1 MAALDCIDTIQA
13 AAKAAGRELNEEEM
27 VELVGDLQ
35 ARIKQLQATDGMLG
49 LEDAAMRAA
58 DEMGNQVK
66 LAAAIEKR
74 NALLNARRR
83 AELVGYIRGTWS
95 DRPDLGLESFLVGTN
110 VARPGARR
118 SVAAEQKQLSQAY
131 IAGFLHD
138 IEAEGLKPFLTKGDL
153 DADIADALWR
163 IGMDKPLDGLSKEA
177 QGIAK
182 IMQKY
187 QETARID
194 ANRAGAFIRKLPG
207 YVVRQSHDPYK
218 IQQAGFKQWRDE
230 ILPLLDER
238 TFEAGSDVDGFLLA
252 TYNGLV
258 SGVHLKVS
266 TGQPSG
272 FKGPRNLAK
281 KVSAERVLHFK
292 DGLAWNEYNKVY
304 GTGSL
309 REAFLGGLDRSG
321 DSTGMMR
328 RLGTNPEGN
337 WNAALDELQMDL
349 KNDPEGLRKFQQD
362 RGGLLKTR
370 FSEIDGTSRM
380 AVNHVGARVASN
392 LRAWQS
398 MAKLG
403 GAVIS
408 AVTDLPVAASE
419 MRYQGKGMLSSM
431 GTLIGGMV
439 KGKKP
444 AEQREIL
451 STLGVFFDSVR
462 GEVVSKF
469 SADDTLG
476 GKMSRAQQLFFKL
489 NGLTWWTDTMRSTAA
504 LMMSHHLAYNRTLG
518 WDKMNPDLQRTLE
531 LFGIDAGKWDLL
543 RSTPAKEADGRE
555 YMTTQGIDNIPEGK
569 ILSYLGRKPAGG
581 PSRSDAYGNRAVARG
596 EPPIPAGMIRLYH
609 GSGEHGRIDGP
620 AWFSTDR
627 NYAESYRSDAE
638 LQYVDMPAD
647 RINEI
652 ADPDGYGQT
661 VERGHTVHYEF
672 DSSETG
678 IRKVMGK
685 DSPSALSA
693 SDLAAVRELREELR
707 GALRSYITDRAS
719 YAVIEPDARTR
730 AIMRRG
736 TQPGTVAG
744 ELLRFVGQFK
754 AFPVAVLQ
762 KSIGREL
769 YGRGY
774 KPSAYGAGV
783 GRELLQSMRSGNGEK
798 LGVAQLM
805 LWTTLFGYGAMA
817 LKDIVKG
824 REPRPVD
831 DPKTWVAAM
840 LQGGALGLYGD
851 FLFGEANR
859 FGGGLTQSL
868 SGPTLGLIDGG
879 YDLFA
884 RMRDG
889 DDAAA
894 ASFRFAIQ
902 NTPFANLFYTRT
914 AMDYLFLHSVQE
926 ALNPG
931 ALRRMERRI
940 EKENAQ
946 QFLLR
951 PSQTYQDPLG
961 IAR

>member
-1 MAALDCIDTIQA
+1 MAAQDCIDTIQA

-49 LEDAAMRAA
+49 LEDAALRAA
-58 DEMGNQVK
+58 DEMGNEVK

-83 AELVGYIRGTWS
+83 AELVGYIRSTWS

-131 IAGFLHD
+131 IAGFLND

-163 IGMDKPLDGLSKEA
+163 MGMDKPLDGLSKEA
-177 QGIAK
+177 VAIAK
-182 IMQKY
+182 VMQKY

-218 IQQAGFKQWRDE
+218 IQRAGFKQWRDE

-266 TGQPSG
+266 TGQPNG

-292 DGLAWNEYNKVY
+292 DGLAWNQYNKVY

-328 RLGTNPEGN
+328 RLGTNPESN
-337 WNAALDELQMDL
+337 WNAALDELQLDL

-362 RGGLLKTR
+362 RNGLLKTR

-504 LMMSHHLAYNRTLG
+504 LMMSHHLAYNRSLD

-531 LFGIDAGKWDLL
+531 LFDIDAGKWDLL

-555 YMTTQGIDNIPEGK
+555 YMTTQGIDSIPEEALAG
-569 ILSYLGRKPAGG
+569 YLTSKGRTAN
-581 PSRSDAYGNRAVARG
+581 DAAIG
-596 EPPIPAGMIRLYH
+596 
-609 GSGEHGRIDGP
+609 
-620 AWFSTDR
+620 
-627 NYAESYRSDAE
+627 
-638 LQYVDMPAD
+638 
-647 RINEI
+647 
-652 ADPDGYGQT
+652 
-661 VERGHTVHYEF
+661 
-672 DSSETG
+672 
-678 IRKVMGK
+678 
-685 DSPSALSA
+685 
-693 SDLAAVRELREELR
+693 ELREELR
-707 GALRSYITDRAS
+707 GSLRSYITDRAS

-736 TQPGTVAG
+736 TQPGTIAG

-783 GRELLQSMRSGNGEK
+783 GRELMQSMRSGNGEK

-805 LWTTLFGYGAMA
+805 LWTTLFGYGAMS

-824 REPRPVD
+824 REPRPAD

-951 PSQTYQDPLG
+951 PSQTYLDPLG
-961 IAR
+961 VAR

>member
-1 MAALDCIDTIQA
+1 MAAQDCIDTIQA

-83 AELVGYIRGTWS
+83 AELVGYIRSTWS

-138 IEAEGLKPFLTKGDL
+138 IDAEGLRPFLTKGDL

-163 IGMDKPLDGLSKEA
+163 MGMDKPLDGLSKEA

-218 IQQAGFKQWRDE
+218 IQRAGFKQWRDE

-238 TFEAGSDVDGFLLA
+238 TFEAGSDIDGFLLA

-266 TGQPSG
+266 TGQPNG

-309 REAFLGGLDRSG
+309 REAFLGGMDRAG
-321 DSTGMMR
+321 ESTGMMR
-328 RLGTNPEGN
+328 RLGTNPESN
-337 WNAALDELQMDL
+337 WNAALDELQLDL

-362 RGGLLKTR
+362 RNGLLRTR
-370 FSEIDGTSRM
+370 MAEVDGTSRM
-380 AVNHVGARVASN
+380 AVNHVGARVAAN

-439 KGKKP
+439 QGRKP

-451 STLGVFFDSVR
+451 STLGIFFDSVR

-476 GKMSRAQQLFFKL
+476 GKMSRAQQLFFKM

-504 LMMSHHLAYNRTLG
+504 LMMSHHLAYNRSLDWG
-518 WDKMNPDLQRTLE
+518 KMNPDLQRTLE
-531 LFGIDAGKWDLL
+531 LFDIDAGKWDLL

-555 YMTTQGIDNIPEGK
+555 YMTTQGIDSIPE
-569 ILSYLGRKPAGG
+569 
-581 PSRSDAYGNRAVARG
+581 
-596 EPPIPAGMIRLYH
+596 E
-609 GSGEHGRIDGP
+609 
-620 AWFSTDR
+620 
-627 NYAESYRSDAE
+627 
-638 LQYVDMPAD
+638 
-647 RINEI
+647 
-652 ADPDGYGQT
+652 
-661 VERGHTVHYEF
+661 
-672 DSSETG
+672 
-678 IRKVMGK
+678 
-685 DSPSALSA
+685 
-693 SDLAAVRELREELR
+693 DLAGYLTSKGRTVNDAAIGELREELR
-707 GALRSYITDRAS
+707 GSLRSYITDRSS

-774 KPSAYGAGV
+774 KPSPYGANV
-783 GRELLQSMRSGNGEK
+783 GRELMQSMRSGNGEK

-805 LWTTLFGYGAMA
+805 LWTTLFGYGAMS
-817 LKDIVKG
+817 LKDIGKG
-824 REPRPVD
+824 REPRPAD

-946 QFLLR
+946 RFLIS
-951 PSQTYQDPLG
+951 PSRNYLDTTGAVVDTVTD
-961 IAR
+961 AFR

>member
-1 MAALDCIDTIQA
+1 MGALDCIDTIQA

-49 LEDAAMRAA
+49 LEDAALRAA

-83 AELVGYIRGTWS
+83 AELVGYIRNTWS

-110 VARPGARR
+110 VARAGARR

-177 QGIAK
+177 VAIAK
-182 IMQKY
+182 VMQKY

-218 IQQAGFKQWRDE
+218 IQRAGFKQWRDE

-238 TFEAGSDVDGFLLA
+238 TFEAGSDVDDFLLA

-266 TGQPSG
+266 TGQPNG

-292 DGLAWNEYNKVY
+292 DGLAWSQYNKVY

-321 DSTGMMR
+321 DSTSMMR
-328 RLGTNPEGN
+328 RLGTNPESN
-337 WNAALDELQMDL
+337 WNAALDELQLDL

-362 RGGLLKTR
+362 RNGLLKTR

-504 LMMSHHLAYNRTLG
+504 LMMSHHLAYNRTLA

-531 LFGIDAGKWDLL
+531 LFDIDAGKWDLL

-555 YMTTQGIDNIPEGK
+555 YMSTQGIDNIPDEDLGN
-569 ILSYLGRKPAGG
+569 YLISKGR
-581 PSRSDAYGNRAVARG
+581 
-596 EPPIPAGMIRLYH
+596 
-609 GSGEHGRIDGP
+609 
-620 AWFSTDR
+620 
-627 NYAESYRSDAE
+627 
-638 LQYVDMPAD
+638 
-647 RINEI
+647 
-652 ADPDGYGQT
+652 T
-661 VERGHTVHYEF
+661 VN
-672 DSSETG
+672 
-678 IRKVMGK
+678 
-685 DSPSALSA
+685 
-693 SDLAAVRELREELR
+693 AAAISELREELR
-707 GALRSYITDRAS
+707 GSLRSYITDRAS

-783 GRELLQSMRSGNGEK
+783 GRELMQSMRSGNGEK
-798 LGVAQLM
+798 LGIAQLM

-817 LKDIVKG
+817 TKDLIKG
-824 REPRPVD
+824 REPRPAD
-831 DPKTWVAAM
+831 DPKTWIAAM

-951 PSQTYQDPLG
+951 PSQTYLDPLG

>member
-13 AAKAAGRELNEEEM
+13 AAKAAGRELSLEEM
-27 VELVGDLQ
+27 IELQGDLT

-49 LEDAAMRAA
+49 LEDAALRAA
-58 DEMGNQVK
+58 DEMGNEVK

-83 AELVGYIRGTWS
+83 AELVGYIRSTWS

-163 IGMDKPLDGLSKEA
+163 MGMDKPLDGLSKEA

-218 IQQAGFKQWRDE
+218 IQRAGFKQWRDE

-266 TGQPSG
+266 TGQPNG

-439 KGKKP
+439 KGRKP

-504 LMMSHHLAYNRTLG
+504 LMMSHHLAYNRSLD

-531 LFGIDAGKWDLL
+531 LFDIDAGKWDLL

-555 YMTTQGIDNIPEGK
+555 YMTTQGIDSIPEEALAG
-569 ILSYLGRKPAGG
+569 YLANKGRTVN
-581 PSRSDAYGNRAVARG
+581 DAAIG
-596 EPPIPAGMIRLYH
+596 
-609 GSGEHGRIDGP
+609 
-620 AWFSTDR
+620 
-627 NYAESYRSDAE
+627 
-638 LQYVDMPAD
+638 
-647 RINEI
+647 
-652 ADPDGYGQT
+652 
-661 VERGHTVHYEF
+661 
-672 DSSETG
+672 
-678 IRKVMGK
+678 
-685 DSPSALSA
+685 
-693 SDLAAVRELREELR
+693 ELREELR
-707 GALRSYITDRAS
+707 GSLRSYITDRAS

-736 TQPGTVAG
+736 TQPGTIAG

-783 GRELLQSMRSGNGEK
+783 GRELMQSMRSGNGEK

-805 LWTTLFGYGAMA
+805 LWTTLFGYGAMS

-824 REPRPVD
+824 REPRPAD

-884 RMRDG
+884 RARDG
-889 DDAAA
+889 DDTAAA
-894 ASFRFAIQ
+894 AVRYTIQ
-902 NTPFANLFYTRT
+902 NTPFANLFYTR
-914 AMDYLFLHSVQE
+914 AALDYVFLHSLQE

-946 QFLLR
+946 RFLIS
-951 PSQTYQDPLG
+951 PSRNYLDTTGAVVDTVSD
-961 IAR
+961 AFR

>member
-1 MAALDCIDTIQA
+1 MAAQDCIDTIQA
-13 AAKAAGRELNEEEM
+13 AAKAAGRELDLEELT
-27 VELVGDLQ
+27 ELVGDLQ
-35 ARIKQLQATDGMLG
+35 TRIKQLQATDGMLG
-49 LEDAAMRAA
+49 LEEAAMRAA

-66 LAAAIEKR
+66 LAAVIEKR

-83 AELVGYIRGTWS
+83 AELVGYIRSTWS

-110 VARPGARR
+110 VARAGARR

-131 IAGFLHD
+131 IAGFLND
-138 IEAEGLKPFLTKGDL
+138 IEKEGLLPFLTRGDL
-153 DADIADALWR
+153 DQDIADSLWR

-177 QGIAK
+177 VSIAK

-187 QETARID
+187 QEAARID

-218 IQQAGFKQWRDE
+218 LQRAGFKQWRDE

-252 TYNGLV
+252 TYNNLV

-266 TGQPSG
+266 TPEPTG

-292 DGLAWNEYNKVY
+292 DGVAWDQYNKVY

-321 DSTGMMR
+321 QSTGLMR

-337 WNAALDELQMDL
+337 FEAALDELQL
-349 KNDPEGLRKFQQD
+349 AFKEDPEAMRRFQDD
-362 RGGLLKTR
+362 RRGMLKTR
-370 FSEIDGTSRM
+370 FAEIDGSASI
-380 AVNHVGARVASN
+380 AVNHTGARVAAN

-408 AVTDLPVAASE
+408 AVTDLPVAAGE
-419 MRYQGKGMLSSM
+419 MRCQGEGSTVLIEVHNDGPPIDPTYLPELFEPFRRGRHAGNNVGVGSDF
-431 GTLIGGMV
+431 TLFAKIDGIV
-439 KGKKP
+439 RYERWGKDRKRAAVYP
-444 AEQREIL
+444 K
-451 STLGVFFDSVR
+451 R

-469 SADDTLG
+469 SADDSLG

-504 LMMSHHLAYNRTLG
+504 LMMSHHLAYNRALN
-518 WDKMNPDLQRTLE
+518 WEQMNPDLRRTLE
-531 LFGIDAGKWDLL
+531 LFDFDAGKWDLV
-543 RSTPAKEADGRE
+543 RSTGAKLADGRE
-555 YMTTQGIDNIPEGK
+555 YLTTQGIDDI
-569 ILSYLGRKPAGG
+569 
-581 PSRSDAYGNRAVARG
+581 SDA
-596 EPPIPAGMIRLYH
+596 
-609 GSGEHGRIDGP
+609 
-620 AWFSTDR
+620 
-627 NYAESYRSDAE
+627 
-638 LQYVDMPAD
+638 
-647 RINEI
+647 
-652 ADPDGYGQT
+652 
-661 VERGHTVHYEF
+661 
-672 DSSETG
+672 
-678 IRKVMGK
+678 
-685 DSPSALSA
+685 
-693 SDLAAVRELREELR
+693 DLAGYLTSKGRTVNAAAIGELREELR
-707 GALRSYITDRAS
+707 GSLRSYITDRAS

-730 AIMRRG
+730 AMMRRG

-754 AFPVAVLQ
+754 AFPVAILQ
-762 KSIGREL
+762 KSFGREL

-774 KPSAYGAGV
+774 QPGAYGANP
-783 GRELLQSMRSGNGEK
+783 GRELIQAMRSGNGEK
-798 LGVAQLM
+798 LGIAQLM

-817 LKDIVKG
+817 TKDLLKG
-824 REPRPVD
+824 REPRPAD

-951 PSQTYQDPLG
+951 PSQTYLDPLG

>member
-182 IMQKY
+182 IMQKH

-218 IQQAGFKQWRDE
+218 IQRAGFKQWRDE

-266 TGQPSG
+266 TVQPNG

-309 REAFLGGLDRSG
+309 REAFLGGMDRSG

-328 RLGTNPEGN
+328 RLGTNPESN
-337 WNAALDELQMDL
+337 WNAALDELQLDL

-362 RGGLLKTR
+362 RNGLLKTR

-392 LRAWQS
+392 L
-398 MAKLG
+398 
-403 GAVIS
+403 
-408 AVTDLPVAASE
+408 
-419 MRYQGKGMLSSM
+419 
-431 GTLIGGMV
+431 
-439 KGKKP
+439 
-444 AEQREIL
+444 
-451 STLGVFFDSVR
+451 
-462 GEVVSKF
+462 
-469 SADDTLG
+469 
-476 GKMSRAQQLFFKL
+476 
-489 NGLTWWTDTMRSTAA
+489 
-504 LMMSHHLAYNRTLG
+504 
-518 WDKMNPDLQRTLE
+518 
-531 LFGIDAGKWDLL
+531 
-543 RSTPAKEADGRE
+543 
-555 YMTTQGIDNIPEGK
+555 
-569 ILSYLGRKPAGG
+569 
-581 PSRSDAYGNRAVARG
+581 
-596 EPPIPAGMIRLYH
+596 
-609 GSGEHGRIDGP
+609 
-620 AWFSTDR
+620 
-627 NYAESYRSDAE
+627 
-638 LQYVDMPAD
+638 
-647 RINEI
+647 
-652 ADPDGYGQT
+652 
-661 VERGHTVHYEF
+661 
-672 DSSETG
+672 
-678 IRKVMGK
+678 
-685 DSPSALSA
+685 
-693 SDLAAVRELREELR
+693 
-707 GALRSYITDRAS
+707 
-719 YAVIEPDARTR
+719 
-730 AIMRRG
+730 
-736 TQPGTVAG
+736 
-744 ELLRFVGQFK
+744 
-754 AFPVAVLQ
+754 
-762 KSIGREL
+762 
-769 YGRGY
+769 
-774 KPSAYGAGV
+774 
-783 GRELLQSMRSGNGEK
+783 
-798 LGVAQLM
+798 
-805 LWTTLFGYGAMA
+805 
-817 LKDIVKG
+817 
-824 REPRPVD
+824 
-831 DPKTWVAAM
+831 AAM

-951 PSQTYQDPLG
+951 PSQTYLDPLG

>member
-1 MAALDCIDTIQA
+1 MAAQDCIDTIQA
-13 AAKAAGRELNEEEM
+13 AAKSAGRELSLEELT
-27 VELVGDLQ
+27 ELVGDLQ
-35 ARIKQLQATDGMLG
+35 TRIKQLQATDGMLG
-49 LEDAAMRAA
+49 LEEAAMKAA

-66 LAAAIEKR
+66 LAAVIEKR

-83 AELVGYIRGTWS
+83 AELVGYIRSTWS

-110 VARPGARR
+110 IARTGARR

-131 IAGFLHD
+131 IAGFLND
-138 IEAEGLKPFLTKGDL
+138 IDKEGLLPFLTRGDL
-153 DADIADALWR
+153 DQDIADALWR
-163 IGMDKPLDGLSKEA
+163 IGMDRPLDGLSKEA
-177 QGIAK
+177 VSIAK

-218 IQQAGFKQWRDE
+218 IQRAGFQQWRDE

-238 TFEAGSDVDGFLLA
+238 TFEAGSDVEGFLLA

-266 TGQPSG
+266 TGQPNG

-292 DGLAWNEYNKVY
+292 DGLAWNQYNKVY

-309 REAFLGGLDRSG
+309 REAFIGGLDRSG

-328 RLGTNPEGN
+328 RLGTNPESN

-362 RGGLLKTR
+362 RNGLLKTR
-370 FSEIDGTSRM
+370 FSEVDGTSRM
-380 AVNHVGARVASN
+380 AVNHVGARVAAN

-439 KGKKP
+439 KGRKP

-489 NGLTWWTDTMRSTAA
+489 NGLTWWTDTMRSTSA
-504 LMMSHHLAYNRTLG
+504 LMMSHHLAYNRTLN
-518 WDKMNPDLQRTLE
+518 WDQMNPDLRRTLE
-531 LFGIDAGKWDLL
+531 LFDIDAGKWDLL

-555 YMTTQGIDNIPEGK
+555 YMTTQGIDSIPEEALAG
-569 ILSYLGRKPAGG
+569 YLTSKGRTVN
-581 PSRSDAYGNRAVARG
+581 DAAIG
-596 EPPIPAGMIRLYH
+596 
-609 GSGEHGRIDGP
+609 
-620 AWFSTDR
+620 
-627 NYAESYRSDAE
+627 
-638 LQYVDMPAD
+638 
-647 RINEI
+647 
-652 ADPDGYGQT
+652 
-661 VERGHTVHYEF
+661 
-672 DSSETG
+672 
-678 IRKVMGK
+678 
-685 DSPSALSA
+685 
-693 SDLAAVRELREELR
+693 ELREELR
-707 GALRSYITDRAS
+707 SSLRSYITDRAS

-824 REPRPVD
+824 REPRPAD

>member
-1 MAALDCIDTIQA
+1 MGALDCIDTIQA

-177 QGIAK
+177 QGIAR

-266 TGQPSG
+266 TGQPNG

-292 DGLAWNEYNKVY
+292 DGLSWNEYNKVY

-328 RLGTNPEGN
+328 RLGTNPESN
-337 WNAALDELQMDL
+337 WNAALDELQLDL

-531 LFGIDAGKWDLL
+531 LFDIDAGKWDLL
-543 RSTPAKEADGRE
+543 RSTPSKEADGRE
-555 YMTTQGIDNIPEGK
+555 YMTTQGIDNIPEESLAG
-569 ILSYLGRKPAGG
+569 YLTSKGRTA
-581 PSRSDAYGNRAVARG
+581 N
-596 EPPIPAGMIRLYH
+596 
-609 GSGEHGRIDGP
+609 
-620 AWFSTDR
+620 
-627 NYAESYRSDAE
+627 
-638 LQYVDMPAD
+638 
-647 RINEI
+647 
-652 ADPDGYGQT
+652 
-661 VERGHTVHYEF
+661 
-672 DSSETG
+672 
-678 IRKVMGK
+678 
-685 DSPSALSA
+685 
-693 SDLAAVRELREELR
+693 AAAIGELREELR
-707 GALRSYITDRAS
+707 GSLRSYITDRAS

-744 ELLRFVGQFK
+744 EFLRFVGQFK
-754 AFPVAVLQ
+754 AFPIAVLQ

-774 KPSAYGAGV
+774 KPSAYGSGV
-783 GRELLQSMRSGNGEK
+783 GGELMQAMRSGNGEK

-851 FLFGEANR
+851 FLFGESNR

-889 DDAAA
+889 DDAAS

>member
-1 MAALDCIDTIQA
+1 MAAQDCIDTIQA
-13 AAKAAGRELNEEEM
+13 AAKAAGRELDLEELT
-27 VELVGDLQ
+27 ELVGDLQ

-49 LEDAAMRAA
+49 LEEAAMRAA

-66 LAAAIEKR
+66 LAAVIEKR

-83 AELVGYIRGTWS
+83 AELVGYIRSTWS

-110 VARPGARR
+110 VARAGARR

-131 IAGFLHD
+131 IAGFLND
-138 IEAEGLKPFLTKGDL
+138 IEKEGLLPFLTRGDL
-153 DADIADALWR
+153 DQDIADSLWR

-177 QGIAK
+177 VSIAK

-187 QETARID
+187 QEAARID

-218 IQQAGFKQWRDE
+218 LQRAGFKQWRDE

-252 TYNGLV
+252 TYNNLV

-266 TGQPSG
+266 TPEPTG

-292 DGLAWNEYNKVY
+292 DGLAWNQYNKVY

-321 DSTGMMR
+321 QSTGLMR

-337 WNAALDELQMDL
+337 FEAALDELQL
-349 KNDPEGLRKFQQD
+349 AFKEDPEAMRRFQDD
-362 RGGLLKTR
+362 RRGMLKTR
-370 FSEIDGTSRM
+370 FAEIDGSASI
-380 AVNHVGARVASN
+380 AVNHTGARVAAN

-419 MRYQGKGMLSSM
+419 MRYQGKGMLGSM
-431 GTLIGGMV
+431 GALIGGMLS
-439 KGKKP
+439 GKKP

-451 STLGVFFDSVR
+451 SSMGVFFDSVR

-469 SADDTLG
+469 SADDSLG

-504 LMMSHHLAYNRTLG
+504 LMMSHHLAYNRALN
-518 WDKMNPDLQRTLE
+518 WDQMNPDLRRTLE
-531 LFGIDAGKWDLL
+531 LFDFDAGKWDLV
-543 RSTPAKEADGRE
+543 RNTGAKLADGRE
-555 YMTTQGIDNIPEGK
+555 YMTTQGID
-569 ILSYLGRKPAGG
+569 
-581 PSRSDAYGNRAVARG
+581 D
-596 EPPIPAGMIRLYH
+596 
-609 GSGEHGRIDGP
+609 
-620 AWFSTDR
+620 
-627 NYAESYRSDAE
+627 
-638 LQYVDMPAD
+638 
-647 RINEI
+647 I
-652 ADPDGYGQT
+652 AD
-661 VERGHTVHYEF
+661 
-672 DSSETG
+672 
-678 IRKVMGK
+678 
-685 DSPSALSA
+685 A
-693 SDLAAVRELREELR
+693 DLAGYLTSKGRTVNAAAIGELREELR
-707 GALRSYITDRAS
+707 GSLRSYITDRAS

-730 AIMRRG
+730 AMMRRG

-754 AFPVAVLQ
+754 AFPVAILQ
-762 KSIGREL
+762 KSFGREL

-774 KPSAYGAGV
+774 QPGAYGANP
-783 GRELLQSMRSGNGEK
+783 GRELIQAMRSGNGEK
-798 LGVAQLM
+798 LGIAQLM

-817 LKDIVKG
+817 TKDLLKG
-824 REPRPVD
+824 REPRPAD

-859 FGGGLTQSL
+859 FGGGVISSSL
-868 SGPTLGLIDGG
+868 GPAAGAIEGGIDLA
-879 YDLFA
+879 Y

>member
-83 AELVGYIRGTWS
+83 AELVGYIRSTWS

-110 VARPGARR
+110 VSRPGARR

-138 IEAEGLKPFLTKGDL
+138 IEAEGLLPFLTKGDL
-153 DADIADALWR
+153 DADIADSLWR
-163 IGMDKPLDGLSKEA
+163 IGMNKPLDGLSKEA
-177 QGIAK
+177 VSIAK

-218 IQQAGFKQWRDE
+218 IQRAGFKQWRDE

-238 TFEAGSDVDGFLLA
+238 TFEAGSDVDGFLFA
-252 TYNGLV
+252 TYNGLA
-258 SGVHLKVS
+258 SGVHLKVAS
-266 TGQPSG
+266 GQPDG

-292 DGLAWNEYNKVY
+292 DGLAWNQYNKVY

-328 RLGTNPEGN
+328 RLGTNPESN

-349 KNDPEGLRKFQQD
+349 KDDPEGLKKFNSD
-362 RGGLLKTR
+362 RNTLLKTR
-370 FSEIDGTSRM
+370 FAEVDGTSRL
-380 AVNHVGARVASN
+380 AANHIWARRSAN
-392 LRAWQS
+392 IRAWQS

-518 WDKMNPDLQRTLE
+518 WDKMNPDLKRALE
-531 LFGIDAGKWDLL
+531 LFDVDSGKWDLL

-555 YMTTQGIDNIPEGK
+555 YMTTQGIDNIPEESLAG
-569 ILSYLGRKPAGG
+569 YLTSKGRTA
-581 PSRSDAYGNRAVARG
+581 N
-596 EPPIPAGMIRLYH
+596 
-609 GSGEHGRIDGP
+609 
-620 AWFSTDR
+620 
-627 NYAESYRSDAE
+627 
-638 LQYVDMPAD
+638 
-647 RINEI
+647 
-652 ADPDGYGQT
+652 
-661 VERGHTVHYEF
+661 
-672 DSSETG
+672 
-678 IRKVMGK
+678 
-685 DSPSALSA
+685 
-693 SDLAAVRELREELR
+693 AAAIGELREELR
-707 GALRSYITDRAS
+707 GSLRSYITDRAS

-744 ELLRFVGQFK
+744 EFLRFVGQFK
-754 AFPVAVLQ
+754 AFPIAVLQ

-774 KPSAYGAGV
+774 KPSAYGSGV

-951 PSQTYQDPLG
+951 PSQNYQDPLG

>member
-66 LAAAIEKR
+66 LAAVIEKR

-83 AELVGYIRGTWS
+83 AELVGYIRSTWS

-138 IEAEGLKPFLTKGDL
+138 IEAEGLLPFLTKGDL
-153 DADIADALWR
+153 DTDIADALWR
-163 IGMDKPLDGLSKEA
+163 TGMDKPLDGIGKEA
-177 QGIAK
+177 QRIAA

-218 IQQAGFKQWRDE
+218 IQRAGFKQWRDE

-266 TGQPSG
+266 TGQPNG

-292 DGLAWNEYNKVY
+292 DGLAWDQYNKVY

-328 RLGTNPEGN
+328 RLGTNPESN
-337 WNAALDELQMDL
+337 WNAALDELQLDL

-362 RGGLLKTR
+362 RNGLLKTR

-504 LMMSHHLAYNRTLG
+504 LMMSHHLAYNRTLD
-518 WDKMNPDLQRTLE
+518 WDQMNPDLQRTLE
-531 LFGIDAGKWDLL
+531 LFDIDAGKWDLL

-555 YMTTQGIDNIPEGK
+555 YMTTQGIDSIPE
-569 ILSYLGRKPAGG
+569 
-581 PSRSDAYGNRAVARG
+581 
-596 EPPIPAGMIRLYH
+596 E
-609 GSGEHGRIDGP
+609 
-620 AWFSTDR
+620 
-627 NYAESYRSDAE
+627 
-638 LQYVDMPAD
+638 
-647 RINEI
+647 
-652 ADPDGYGQT
+652 
-661 VERGHTVHYEF
+661 
-672 DSSETG
+672 
-678 IRKVMGK
+678 
-685 DSPSALSA
+685 
-693 SDLAAVRELREELR
+693 DLAGYLTSKGRTVNDAAIGELREELR
-707 GALRSYITDRAS
+707 GSLRSYITDRAS

-783 GRELLQSMRSGNGEK
+783 GRELMQSMRSGNGEK
-798 LGVAQLM
+798 LVVAQLM
-805 LWTTLFGYGAMA
+805 LWTTLFGYGAMS

-824 REPRPVD
+824 REPRPAD
-831 DPKTWVAAM
+831 DPKTWIAAM

-879 YDLFA
+879 YDLLA

-902 NTPFANLFYTRT
+902 NTPFANLFYTRA

-951 PSQTYQDPLG
+951 PSQTYLDPLG

>member
-58 DEMGNQVK
+58 DEMGNEVK

-131 IAGFLHD
+131 IAGFLND

-177 QGIAK
+177 QQIAK

-218 IQQAGFKQWRDE
+218 IQRAGFKQWRDE

-266 TGQPSG
+266 TGQPNG

-292 DGLAWNEYNKVY
+292 DGLAWNQYNKVY

-328 RLGTNPEGN
+328 RLGTNPESN
-337 WNAALDELQMDL
+337 WNAALDELQLDL
-349 KNDPEGLRKFQQD
+349 KNNPEGLRKFQQD
-362 RGGLLKTR
+362 RNGLLKTR

-439 KGKKP
+439 KGRKP

-531 LFGIDAGKWDLL
+531 LFDIDAGKWDLL

-555 YMTTQGIDNIPEGK
+555 YMTTQGIDSIPE
-569 ILSYLGRKPAGG
+569 
-581 PSRSDAYGNRAVARG
+581 
-596 EPPIPAGMIRLYH
+596 E
-609 GSGEHGRIDGP
+609 
-620 AWFSTDR
+620 
-627 NYAESYRSDAE
+627 
-638 LQYVDMPAD
+638 
-647 RINEI
+647 
-652 ADPDGYGQT
+652 
-661 VERGHTVHYEF
+661 
-672 DSSETG
+672 
-678 IRKVMGK
+678 
-685 DSPSALSA
+685 
-693 SDLAAVRELREELR
+693 DLAGYLTSKGRTANAAAIGELREELR
-707 GALRSYITDRAS
+707 GSLRSYITDRAS

-774 KPSAYGAGV
+774 KPSPYGANV
-783 GRELLQSMRSGNGEK
+783 GRELMQSLRSGNGEK

-817 LKDIVKG
+817 MKDIVKG
-824 REPRPVD
+824 REPRPAD

-889 DDAAA
+889 DDAAS

>member
-49 LEDAAMRAA
+49 LEDAALRAA

-66 LAAAIEKR
+66 LAAVIEKR

-83 AELVGYIRGTWS
+83 AELVGYIRSTWS

-177 QGIAK
+177 VAIAK
-182 IMQKY
+182 VMQKY

-218 IQQAGFKQWRDE
+218 IQRAGFKQWRDE

-252 TYNGLV
+252 TYNNLV

-266 TGQPSG
+266 TPEPTG

-292 DGLAWNEYNKVY
+292 DGVAWDQYNKVY

-309 REAFLGGLDRSG
+309 REAFLGGMDRSG
-321 DSTGMMR
+321 ESTGMMR

-362 RGGLLKTR
+362 RNGLLKTR

-504 LMMSHHLAYNRTLG
+504 LMMSHHLAYNRSLD

-531 LFGIDAGKWDLL
+531 LFDIDAGKWDLL

-555 YMTTQGIDNIPEGK
+555 YMSTQGIDSIPE
-569 ILSYLGRKPAGG
+569 
-581 PSRSDAYGNRAVARG
+581 
-596 EPPIPAGMIRLYH
+596 E
-609 GSGEHGRIDGP
+609 
-620 AWFSTDR
+620 
-627 NYAESYRSDAE
+627 
-638 LQYVDMPAD
+638 
-647 RINEI
+647 
-652 ADPDGYGQT
+652 
-661 VERGHTVHYEF
+661 
-672 DSSETG
+672 
-678 IRKVMGK
+678 
-685 DSPSALSA
+685 
-693 SDLAAVRELREELR
+693 DLAGYLTSKGRTANAAAIGELREELR
-707 GALRSYITDRAS
+707 GSLRSYITDRAS

-730 AIMRRG
+730 AMMRRG

-774 KPSAYGAGV
+774 KPSPYGANV
-783 GRELLQSMRSGNGEK
+783 GRELMQSMRSGNGEK

-879 YDLFA
+879 YDLFSRA
-884 RMRDG
+884 RDG
-889 DDAAA
+889 DDTAAA
-894 ASFRFAIQ
+894 AVRYTIQ
-902 NTPFANLFYTRT
+902 NTPFANLFYTR
-914 AMDYLFLHSVQE
+914 AALDYVFLHSLQE

-946 QFLLR
+946 RFLIS
-951 PSQTYQDPLG
+951 PSRNYLDTTGAVVDTVSD
-961 IAR
+961 AFR

>member
-163 IGMDKPLDGLSKEA
+163 MGMDKPLDGLSKEA

-218 IQQAGFKQWRDE
+218 IQRAGFKQWRDE

-328 RLGTNPEGN
+328 RLGTNPESN
-337 WNAALDELQMDL
+337 WNAALDELQLDL

-504 LMMSHHLAYNRTLG
+504 LMMSHHLAYNRTLD

-531 LFGIDAGKWDLL
+531 LFDIDAGKWDLL
-543 RSTPAKEADGRE
+543 RSTPSKEADGRE
-555 YMTTQGIDNIPEGK
+555 YMTTQGIDNIPEESLAG
-569 ILSYLGRKPAGG
+569 YLASKGRTA
-581 PSRSDAYGNRAVARG
+581 N
-596 EPPIPAGMIRLYH
+596 
-609 GSGEHGRIDGP
+609 
-620 AWFSTDR
+620 
-627 NYAESYRSDAE
+627 
-638 LQYVDMPAD
+638 
-647 RINEI
+647 
-652 ADPDGYGQT
+652 
-661 VERGHTVHYEF
+661 
-672 DSSETG
+672 
-678 IRKVMGK
+678 
-685 DSPSALSA
+685 
-693 SDLAAVRELREELR
+693 AAAIGELREELR
-707 GALRSYITDRAS
+707 GSLRSYITDRAS

-744 ELLRFVGQFK
+744 EFLRFVGQFK
-754 AFPVAVLQ
+754 AFPIAVLQ

-783 GRELLQSMRSGNGEK
+783 GRELMQSMRSGNGEK

-805 LWTTLFGYGAMA
+805 LWTTLFGYGAMS

-824 REPRPVD
+824 REPRPAD

-889 DDAAA
+889 DDAAS

>member
-58 DEMGNQVK
+58 DEMGNEVK

-138 IEAEGLKPFLTKGDL
+138 IETEGLKPFLTKGDL

-163 IGMDKPLDGLSKEA
+163 MGMDKPLDGLSKEA

-218 IQQAGFKQWRDE
+218 IQRAGFKQWRDE

-266 TGQPSG
+266 TGQPNG

-292 DGLAWNEYNKVY
+292 DGLAWNQYNKVY

-328 RLGTNPEGN
+328 RLGTNPESN
-337 WNAALDELQMDL
+337 WNAALDELQLDL

-362 RGGLLKTR
+362 RNGLLKTR

-439 KGKKP
+439 QGRKP

-504 LMMSHHLAYNRTLG
+504 LMMSHHLAYNRTLD
-518 WDKMNPDLQRTLE
+518 WDKMNPDLKRTLE
-531 LFGIDAGKWDLL
+531 LFDVDSGKWDLL
-543 RSTPAKEADGRE
+543 RSTPSKEADGRE
-555 YMTTQGIDNIPEGK
+555 YMTTQGIDNIPEESLAG
-569 ILSYLGRKPAGG
+569 YLTSKGRTANG
-581 PSRSDAYGNRAVARG
+581 
-596 EPPIPAGMIRLYH
+596 
-609 GSGEHGRIDGP
+609 
-620 AWFSTDR
+620 
-627 NYAESYRSDAE
+627 
-638 LQYVDMPAD
+638 
-647 RINEI
+647 
-652 ADPDGYGQT
+652 
-661 VERGHTVHYEF
+661 
-672 DSSETG
+672 
-678 IRKVMGK
+678 
-685 DSPSALSA
+685 
-693 SDLAAVRELREELR
+693 AAIGELREELR
-707 GALRSYITDRAS
+707 GSLRSYITDRAS

-744 ELLRFVGQFK
+744 EFLRFVGQFK
-754 AFPVAVLQ
+754 AFPIAVLQ

-774 KPSAYGAGV
+774 KPSAYGSGV
-783 GRELLQSMRSGNGEK
+783 GGELMQAMRSGNGEK

>member
-83 AELVGYIRGTWS
+83 AELVGYIRSTWS

-138 IEAEGLKPFLTKGDL
+138 LDAEGLRPFLTKGDL

-163 IGMDKPLDGLSKEA
+163 MGMDKPLDGLSKEA

-218 IQQAGFKQWRDE
+218 IQRAGFKQWRDE

-266 TGQPSG
+266 TGQPNG

-292 DGLAWNEYNKVY
+292 DGLAWNQYNKVY

-328 RLGTNPEGN
+328 RLGTNPESN
-337 WNAALDELQMDL
+337 WNAALDELQIDL

-362 RGGLLKTR
+362 RNGLLKTR

-439 KGKKP
+439 QGRKP

-504 LMMSHHLAYNRTLG
+504 LMMSHHLAYNRTLD
-518 WDKMNPDLQRTLE
+518 WDKMNPDLKRTLE
-531 LFGIDAGKWDLL
+531 LFDVDSGKWDLL
-543 RSTPAKEADGRE
+543 RSTPSKEADGRE
-555 YMTTQGIDNIPEGK
+555 YMTTQGIDNIPEESLAGYLTGK
-569 ILSYLGRKPAGG
+569 GRTA
-581 PSRSDAYGNRAVARG
+581 N
-596 EPPIPAGMIRLYH
+596 
-609 GSGEHGRIDGP
+609 
-620 AWFSTDR
+620 
-627 NYAESYRSDAE
+627 
-638 LQYVDMPAD
+638 
-647 RINEI
+647 
-652 ADPDGYGQT
+652 
-661 VERGHTVHYEF
+661 
-672 DSSETG
+672 
-678 IRKVMGK
+678 
-685 DSPSALSA
+685 
-693 SDLAAVRELREELR
+693 AAAIGELREELR
-707 GALRSYITDRAS
+707 GSLRSYITDRAS

-744 ELLRFVGQFK
+744 EFLRFVGQFK
-754 AFPVAVLQ
+754 AFPIAVLQ
-762 KSIGREL
+762 KSIGREI

-774 KPSAYGAGV
+774 KPSAYGSGV
-783 GRELLQSMRSGNGEK
+783 GGELMQAMRSGNGEK

-851 FLFGEANR
+851 FLFGESNR

-889 DDAAA
+889 DDAAS

>member
-1 MAALDCIDTIQA
+1 MAAQDCIDTIQA
-13 AAKAAGRELNEEEM
+13 AAKAAGRELDLEELT
-27 VELVGDLQ
+27 ELVGDLQ

-49 LEDAAMRAA
+49 LEEAAMKAA

-66 LAAAIEKR
+66 LAAVIEKR

-83 AELVGYIRGTWS
+83 AELVGYIRSTWS

-110 VARPGARR
+110 VARAGARR

-131 IAGFLHD
+131 IAGFLND
-138 IEAEGLKPFLTKGDL
+138 IEKEGLLPFLTRGDL
-153 DADIADALWR
+153 DQDIADSLWR

-177 QGIAK
+177 VSIAK

-187 QETARID
+187 QEAARID

-218 IQQAGFKQWRDE
+218 LQRAGFKQWRDE

-238 TFEAGSDVDGFLLA
+238 TFEAGSDVDGFLMA
-252 TYNGLV
+252 TYNNLV

-266 TGQPSG
+266 TPEPTG

-292 DGLAWNEYNKVY
+292 DGVSWDQYNKVY

-309 REAFLGGLDRSG
+309 REAFIGGLDRSG
-321 DSTGMMR
+321 ESTGLMR
-328 RLGTNPEGN
+328 RLGTNPESN

-349 KNDPEGLRKFQQD
+349 KDDPEGLKKFNND
-362 RGGLLKTR
+362 RSTLLKTR
-370 FSEIDGTSRM
+370 FAEIDGTSRL
-380 AVNHVGARVASN
+380 AANHVWARRSAN
-392 LRAWQS
+392 IRAWQS

-419 MRYQGKGMLSSM
+419 MRYQGKGMLGSM

-504 LMMSHHLAYNRTLG
+504 LMMSHHLAYNRSLG

-531 LFGIDAGKWDLL
+531 LFDIDAGKWDLL
-543 RSTPAKEADGRE
+543 RSTPAKESDGRE
-555 YMTTQGIDNIPEGK
+555 YMTTQGIDSIPEEALAG
-569 ILSYLGRKPAGG
+569 YLTSKG
-581 PSRSDAYGNRAVARG
+581 RAV
-596 EPPIPAGMIRLYH
+596 
-609 GSGEHGRIDGP
+609 
-620 AWFSTDR
+620 
-627 NYAESYRSDAE
+627 NDA
-638 LQYVDMPAD
+638 A
-647 RINEI
+647 I
-652 ADPDGYGQT
+652 G
-661 VERGHTVHYEF
+661 
-672 DSSETG
+672 
-678 IRKVMGK
+678 
-685 DSPSALSA
+685 
-693 SDLAAVRELREELR
+693 ELREELR
-707 GALRSYITDRAS
+707 GSLRSYITDRAS

-774 KPSAYGAGV
+774 KPSPYGANV
-783 GRELLQSMRSGNGEK
+783 GRELMQSMRSGNGEK

-817 LKDIVKG
+817 MKDIVKG

-951 PSQTYQDPLG
+951 PSQTYLDPLG

>member
-1 MAALDCIDTIQA
+1 MAAQDCIDTIQA
-13 AAKAAGRELNEEEM
+13 AAKAAGRELDLEELT
-27 VELVGDLQ
+27 ELVGDLQ

-83 AELVGYIRGTWS
+83 AELVGYIRSTWS

-110 VARPGARR
+110 VARAGARR

-138 IEAEGLKPFLTKGDL
+138 IEAEGLLPFLTKGDL
-153 DADIADALWR
+153 DTDIADSLWR
-163 IGMDKPLDGLSKEA
+163 IGMDKPLDGIGKEA
-177 QGIAK
+177 QQIAR

-187 QETARID
+187 QETARVD

-218 IQQAGFKQWRDE
+218 LQRAGFKQWRDE

-266 TGQPSG
+266 TGQPNG

-292 DGLAWNEYNKVY
+292 DGVAWDQYNKVY

-321 DSTGMMR
+321 QSTGLMR

-337 WNAALDELQMDL
+337 FEAALDELQL
-349 KNDPEGLRKFQQD
+349 AFKEDPEAMRRFQDD
-362 RGGLLKTR
+362 RRGMLKTR
-370 FSEIDGTSRM
+370 FAEIDGSASI
-380 AVNHVGARVASN
+380 AVNHTGARVAAN

-419 MRYQGKGMLSSM
+419 MRYQGKGMLGSM
-431 GTLIGGMV
+431 GTLIGGMLS
-439 KGKKP
+439 GKKP

-451 STLGVFFDSVR
+451 SSMGVFFDSVR

-469 SADDTLG
+469 SADDSLG

-504 LMMSHHLAYNRTLG
+504 LMMSHHLAYNRALN
-518 WDKMNPDLQRTLE
+518 WEQMNPDLRRTLE
-531 LFGIDAGKWDLL
+531 LFDFDAGKWDLV
-543 RSTPAKEADGRE
+543 RNTGAKLADGRE
-555 YMTTQGIDNIPEGK
+555 YMTTQGID
-569 ILSYLGRKPAGG
+569 
-581 PSRSDAYGNRAVARG
+581 D
-596 EPPIPAGMIRLYH
+596 
-609 GSGEHGRIDGP
+609 
-620 AWFSTDR
+620 
-627 NYAESYRSDAE
+627 
-638 LQYVDMPAD
+638 
-647 RINEI
+647 I
-652 ADPDGYGQT
+652 AD
-661 VERGHTVHYEF
+661 
-672 DSSETG
+672 
-678 IRKVMGK
+678 
-685 DSPSALSA
+685 A
-693 SDLAAVRELREELR
+693 DLAGYLTSKGRTVNAAAIGELREELR
-707 GALRSYITDRAS
+707 GSLRSYITDRAS

-730 AIMRRG
+730 AMMRRG

-754 AFPVAVLQ
+754 AFPVAILQ
-762 KSIGREL
+762 KSFGREL

-774 KPSAYGAGV
+774 QPGAYGANP
-783 GRELLQSMRSGNGEK
+783 GRELIQAMRGGNGEK
-798 LGVAQLM
+798 LGIAQLM

-817 LKDIVKG
+817 TKDLLKG
-824 REPRPVD
+824 REPRPAD

-884 RMRDG
+884 RARDG
-889 DDAAA
+889 DDTAAA
-894 ASFRFAIQ
+894 AVRYTIQ
-902 NTPFANLFYTRT
+902 NTPFANLFYTR
-914 AMDYLFLHSVQE
+914 AALDYLFLHSLQE

-931 ALRRMERRI
+931 SLRRMERRI

-946 QFLLR
+946 RFLIS
-951 PSQTYQDPLG
+951 PSRNYLDTTGAVVDTVSDVF
-961 IAR
+961 R